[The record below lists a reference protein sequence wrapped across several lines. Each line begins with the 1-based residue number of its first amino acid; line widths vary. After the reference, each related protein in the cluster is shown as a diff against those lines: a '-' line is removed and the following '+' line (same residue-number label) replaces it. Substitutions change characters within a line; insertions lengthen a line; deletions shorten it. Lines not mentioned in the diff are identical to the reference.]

1 MFADSL
7 LKIDLYRPSLS
18 EIIHD
23 GVKIEQSCDNTI
35 NGETTKFVTFFVVLF
50 FPDELLYQ
58 KP

>member
-1 MFADSL
+1 M
-7 LKIDLYRPSLS
+7 S
-18 EIIHD
+18 EMIHHD